1 MIEQEADDAEVKGR
15 RKEEIELSKWDQEE
29 QSKGAARR
37 PFLRGIQSLGAC
49 QGLNGS
55 GVGRG
60 KLGCNGVRFAGDTP
74 ASTGETGH
82 RLKPQRSQIA

>member
-1 MIEQEADDAEVKGR
+1 VIEQEADDAEVGFVVV
-15 RKEEIELSKWDQEE
+15 EIGILQE

-37 PFLRGIQSLGAC
+37 PFLRGIQFLVRLLRVETRS
-49 QGLNGS
+49 S
-55 GVGRG
+55 VGRG

-82 RLKPQRSQIA
+82 RLKPQRNKIA